1 MNLFI
6 VILFV
11 LLGCCTIADS
21 ILSYKR
27 GVFKEYRKMAPYI
40 YHYKGD
46 KSFVPQLLGHGI
58 MGVLIIGFA
67 IWFWF
72 KIS

>member
-6 VILFV
+6 VV
-11 LLGCCTIADS
+11 LSVVLGCYAIFDS
-21 ILSYKR
+21 LISYKR

-46 KSFVPQLLGHGI
+46 KSFIPQLLGNGI
-58 MGVLIIGFA
+58 IGILLIGFA